1 MATCK
6 YCGQSSGFF
15 SSSHKECEE
24 KKNAF
29 IYYMEYG
36 VGKFRKKKINTGNSS
51 VSVKTMKFRKWYG
64 DFLFAK
70 SAA

>member
-1 MATCK
+1 MRLYIIWNTELE
-6 YCGQSSGFF
+6 SF
-15 SSSHKECEE
+15 E
-24 KKNAF
+24 
-29 IYYMEYG
+29 
-36 VGKFRKKKINTGNSS
+36 KKKINTGNSS